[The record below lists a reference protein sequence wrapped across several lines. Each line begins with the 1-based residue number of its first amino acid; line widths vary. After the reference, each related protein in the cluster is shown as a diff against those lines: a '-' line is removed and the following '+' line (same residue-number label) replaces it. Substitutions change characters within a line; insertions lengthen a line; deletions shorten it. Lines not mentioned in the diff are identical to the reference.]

1 MISAYYGSAATR
13 HRPPTFLGTNGTST
27 GPNCPTMTT
36 RRRMARMRSGATH
49 TPTGFRALFCY
60 RKGQRTRTYG
70 LKPIDERR
78 TELWVVTSG
87 TGVNASTARR
97 LTTVDVDDDI
107 PAFLEDIQLE
117 LRRGHWSLTA

>member
-1 MISAYYGSAATR
+1 
-13 HRPPTFLGTNGTST
+13 
-27 GPNCPTMTT
+27 
-36 RRRMARMRSGATH
+36 MARMRSGATH
-49 TPTGFRALFCY
+49 TPTGFRALFRY
-60 RKGQRTRTYG
+60 RKLQRTRTYG

-97 LTTVDVDDDI
+97 LTTADVDDDI